1 MTIEFDKINQL
12 IIIKK
17 PDVEIVCQDLINAI
31 RDYED
36 DLLSFDVAKIA
47 NANGKDDLGGGVLVG
62 ITLTLLNWR
71 LQFEAR
77 TELEGWTICK
87 VSGGNLVAVDE
98 NGDSISPIAPSAYVN
113 VILANS
119 SSATLQELTT
129 IQNSSFNN
137 GITVDPL
144 NGVDSLIFPAGTPQ
158 APVKTCDYVM
168 SLAELRCFKII
179 YVLNDFNISNHD
191 MSGYTMIGLSPRQTH
206 IGINNILWFGGCLK
220 ECSFSGYFSDGSV
233 IEVLNCEIG
242 NVENITLNARNC
254 YLSGTIILNNTRS
267 SNFYNCVD
275 GIPGSGVP
283 VINIDDCESLG
294 IWDYSGGL
302 KIINLVNGC
311 DVSVNLQAGR
321 VILDESCTG
330 GTLIIRGIGSL
341 VNNSSIPTANINKIG
356 LLDLPS
362 ITSSVWSAN
371 KNDLT
376 TSNSIGQYIVKKLLT
391 VSKFLGLK

>member
-98 NGDSISPIAPSAYVN
+98 NGDGMYQIAPSAYVN

-119 SSATLQELTT
+119 SSATLQELTS
-129 IQNSSFNN
+129 IQYSSFNGGVTIDVLN
-137 GITVDPL
+137 GISGTIYPIGTPLFPVNNYEEAMIIAELRGFNKFFVKGELTINTDCINCQYIGDGHDSAIITVD
-144 NGVDSLIFPAGTPQ
+144 
-158 APVKTCDYVM
+158 
-168 SLAELRCFKII
+168 
-179 YVLNDFNISNHD
+179 
-191 MSGYTMIGLSPRQTH
+191 
-206 IGINNILWFGGCLK
+206 GG
-220 ECSFSGYFSDGSV
+220 EHVTTSFTN
-233 IEVLNCEIG
+233 L
-242 NVENITLNARNC
+242 T
-254 YLSGTIILNNTRS
+254 LSGTFDDGSNIMATHCKLQNLYKVTIDAHDSILIGELKLNDSES
-267 SNFYNCVD
+267 SYFFNCND
-275 GIPGSGVP
+275 GLPGTDLP
-283 VINIDDCESLG
+283 TININNCESLG
-294 IWDYSGGL
+294 FFNYSGGL
-302 KIINLVNGC
+302 KLINMNIATEITINL
-311 DVSVNLQAGR
+311 SSGR
-321 VILDESCTG
+321 VILDETCNTG
-330 GTLIIRGIGSL
+330 NIIVRGIGTFE
-341 VNNSSIPTANINKIG
+341 NNSHIPVENINIIG
-356 LLDLPS
+356 LLNLNS
-362 ITSSVWSAN
+362 ITSSVWAAN

-376 TSNSIGQYIVKKLLT
+376 TPNSIGQYIANKLLS